1 MHKVESPRNRAYTQG
16 GPPTIPAQDKSS
28 KAPKPISPIWER
40 FPTMLA
46 KVETHKVPFTGPAI
60 FSSRLVM
67 AGME

>member
-1 MHKVESPRNRAYTQG
+1 MSPAYTQG